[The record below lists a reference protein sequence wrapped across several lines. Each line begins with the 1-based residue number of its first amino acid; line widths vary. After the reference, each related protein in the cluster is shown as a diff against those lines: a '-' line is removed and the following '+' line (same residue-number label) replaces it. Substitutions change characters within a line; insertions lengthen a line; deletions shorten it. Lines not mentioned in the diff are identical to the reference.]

1 MSFNF
6 ILMIFSDSFSEIM
19 KTGENTASSQ
29 KVHEKELRSNFSDEQ
44 LNYFKFAQIVTTEFP
59 RALRQ
64 TFRAMWD
71 NKFGNMTGFKPWDDS
86 PDVRK
91 LFLKAES
98 GKTGVPT
105 HLSYEE
111 WDFFALIQATIHAR
125 SFTGPDSKGQ
135 RRKLPQCKFHAS
147 VVSPVGYDLESSL
160 HAIHQIRLLRNLF
173 CHSLKAEI
181 DKETFD
187 HYVQQAKEA
196 FIALGIAT
204 DEIDAIA
211 STASGWFP
219 RVPCEVEGGIRQ
231 EIFADV
237 KRLGGGKRK
246 LKPKIDDLEQEH
258 DKRSKATTCVC
269 FSFCFFV
276 CKKQAFPRIVKP
288 LYVNGYKPSDCIS
301 SHMYRL
307 KTFFNGG
314 ENLFHFSHITF
325 KKGNLEINYLLL
337 IRLKII

>member
-19 KTGENTASSQ
+19 KTGEKTAPSQ
-29 KVHEKELRSNFSDEQ
+29 KVREKERRSNLSDKQ

-64 TFRAMWD
+64 TFRTMWD

-86 PDVRK
+86 PDVRN
-91 LFLKAES
+91 LFLMAEG
-98 GKTGVPT
+98 GKTRVPT

-111 WDFFALIQATIHAR
+111 WDFLSLIHATIHAR
-125 SFTGPDSKGQ
+125 SFTGPYSKGQ
-135 RRKLPQCKFHAS
+135 PLKLPHDKFLAS

-160 HAIHQIRLLRNLF
+160 HAIHQLRLLRNLF

-204 DEIDAIA
+204 DKIDAIA
-211 STASGWFP
+211 LKESDSPPPT
-219 RVPCEVEGGIRQ
+219 VPCEVEDGIRQ
-231 EIFADV
+231 EVLTDV
-237 KRLGGGKRK
+237 KYLEGFRGNKSEEIITM
-246 LKPKIDDLEQEH
+246 LKQKIEDLQQEH
-258 DKRSKATTCVC
+258 RQTIKLVGR
-269 FSFCFFV
+269 
-276 CKKQAFPRIVKP
+276 KKSIFT
-288 LYVNGYKPSDCIS
+288 D
-301 SHMYRL
+301 
-307 KTFFNGG
+307 
-314 ENLFHFSHITF
+314 
-325 KKGNLEINYLLL
+325 LLHGL
-337 IRLKII
+337 MVAL

>member
-1 MSFNF
+1 
-6 ILMIFSDSFSEIM
+6 M
-19 KTGENTASSQ
+19 KTEKNTDSHEAWCDDWKSRSSSQ
-29 KVHEKELRSNFSDEQ
+29 QVRGKELRSKFSDEQ
-44 LNYFKFAQIVTTEFP
+44 LNYFKFSLIVTKEFP

-64 TFRAMWD
+64 TFRTMWD

-91 LFLKAES
+91 LFLKAEG
-98 GKTGVPT
+98 GKTRVPT

-125 SFTGPDSKGQ
+125 SFAGPDSKG
-135 RRKLPQCKFHAS
+135 HAS
-147 VVSPVGYDLESSL
+147 VMNPVGYDLESSL
-160 HAIHQIRLLRNLF
+160 HAIHQLRLLRNLF

-211 STASGWFP
+211 STASDWCP
-219 RVPCEVEGGIRQ
+219 WVPCEVEGGIRQ
-231 EIFADV
+231 EILADV
-237 KRLGGGKRK
+237 KRFGGCKRK
-246 LKPKIDDLEQEH
+246 LKRKIDDLEQAH

-269 FSFCFFV
+269 LYFV
-276 CKKQAFPRIVKP
+276 FLLVKNRRFP
-288 LYVNGYKPSDCIS
+288 G
-301 SHMYRL
+301 
-307 KTFFNGG
+307 
-314 ENLFHFSHITF
+314 
-325 KKGNLEINYLLL
+325 
-337 IRLKII
+337 

>member
-19 KTGENTASSQ
+19 KTGEKTAPSQ
-29 KVHEKELRSNFSDEQ
+29 KVREKERRSNLSDKQ

-64 TFRAMWD
+64 TFRTMWD
-71 NKFGNMTGFKPWDDS
+71 NKFGNMTGSKSWDDS

-91 LFLKAES
+91 LFLKAEG
-98 GKTGVPT
+98 GKTRVPT

-111 WDFFALIQATIHAR
+111 WDFLSLIHATIHAR
-125 SFTGPDSKGQ
+125 SFAGPYSKGQ
-135 RRKLPQCKFHAS
+135 PLKLPHDKFLAS
-147 VVSPVGYDLESSL
+147 VMSPVGYDLESSL
-160 HAIHQIRLLRNLF
+160 HAIHQLRLLRNLF

-187 HYVQQAKEA
+187 HFVQQAKEA

-204 DEIDAIA
+204 DKIDAIA
-211 STASGWFP
+211 STASDWFP
-219 RVPCEVEGGIRQ
+219 WVPCEVEGGIRQ
-231 EIFADV
+231 EILADV
-237 KRLGGGKRK
+237 ERFGGCKRK
-246 LKPKIDDLEQEH
+246 LKRKIDDLEQEH

-269 FSFCFFV
+269 FCFCFFV
-276 CKKQAFPRIVKP
+276 SKKQALFPRIVKMP
-288 LYVNGYKPSDCIS
+288 FYVNGYKPSDGIS

-314 ENLFHFSHITF
+314 GNLFHFSHITF
-325 KKGNLEINYLLL
+325 KKGNL
-337 IRLKII
+337 